1 LTTEEGQDQKALPG
15 TIVLKPGQAQRA
27 DPGLWPG
34 RVEEK
39 IEKIM
44 TRPTRRVDPAKP
56 GCNPLIFVFFISF
69 TKTTPF

>member
-1 LTTEEGQDQKALPG
+1 LTKEKGQDQKALPR

-44 TRPTRRVDPAKP
+44 TRCDPADP
-56 GCNPLIFVFFISF
+56 AG
-69 TKTTPF
+69 

>member
-1 LTTEEGQDQKALPG
+1 LTKEEGQDQKALPG

-27 DPGLWPG
+27 DPGLWPS

-44 TRPTRRVDPAKP
+44 TRRDPAKLD
-56 GCNPLIFVFFISF
+56 CNPLTFCF